1 MLTIPFPST
10 ATAHAAL
17 FRVRLHSTGQF
28 LSTRKP
34 WFMRIHPRLISRLVR
49 LRHFSAFWSTCLL
62 LLTLSMTASA
72 TPQIAPGGSGSFPP
86 TAFQGPPGAWGIYNP
101 AGTLIAASGP
111 PTPGTNGWSVSF
123 QTAYNGS
130 PYITALT
137 VNAPSSAAL
146 GTGYKV
152 VVGGPPGNDAAS
164 FDITGGAGGD
174 GSVGL
179 SSLTLLPTSVIGA
192 QTNGTM
198 STGTITLRTTAT
210 TDTVVSLSS
219 SNTSLVTLPSTVTV
233 PAGSTSQTFTL
244 TANNVTSQATVQI
257 SALYGGMTLTQ
268 TLTINPWL
276 NALSLSSSRVVGGSP
291 VTGTITLNAPAPSGG
306 LPVTITASDPSVTV
320 SSGGTVTVPAGSN
333 TQTFTLATSTVT
345 AGTSVTIAA
354 TYSSLTLTQSL
365 YVQPLLSYLS
375 LSPSTVTGGSPST
388 GTITLNGPAPTAVSI
403 SLSSGNTA
411 VATVPASVAVAAG
424 ATSAQFPVTTSVV
437 TSVSSAAITASY
449 AGASASQTLTV
460 NPIQVSVSLSPT
472 SVVGGNPSTGT
483 VTLSGQAP
491 ANGLTVTL
499 SSSNTTVATVPGNVI
514 VAAGQTS
521 ATFTV
526 TTTAVTSSTSVYI
539 TAAYGGLSNYA
550 YLTVQPLLGSVSISP
565 YSVIGGSSAT
575 GTVNL
580 NGPAPSGGT
589 TVTLSSSSPAASVPA
604 SVTVAAGA
612 TTQTFT
618 VTTTTVTQ
626 NTYVNISASNAGTTV
641 SAGLY
646 LQPLLANLWL
656 NPSSVYGGGTS
667 VGTVTLNAAAPA
679 GGITITL
686 ASSNTAV
693 ATVPASIPV
702 AAGATSA
709 TFNITTSAVSV
720 SSSSTI
726 SAAYGGVTLQQTLSV
741 VPLLA
746 SVSLSPNRVIGGGSA
761 IGTVNLSGPAPS
773 GGITVTL
780 ASDNT
785 AVATVPVSVAVA
797 AGATSVPFP
806 VTVQTVTVSST
817 ANISAAYGGVTRSAQ
832 LTVVPLIAS
841 VSLNPSKVVGG
852 DPSTGTVSFNIQA
865 PSGVTL
871 TLSSSN
877 PVVTVPSSLSVATS
891 SYSATFNVTTTAVTT
906 ETVVTIT
913 AFYGG
918 VSQSAILTLEPMPTI
933 IGLSFIP
940 AEVTGGSGTT
950 CKVTLSGIAPVAG
963 SVVALSNPNTAIATV
978 PFSVTVS
985 SGQTS
990 TTFPVTTTPV
1000 GSTTSVSMTGTY
1012 RSTSASAALTVDR
1025 PTLTGF
1031 AFAQNPT
1038 VGGNT
1043 DLATLRLDGNAPAGG
1058 FIVQLSC
1065 TPTNGAAVS
1074 GAALPTSVTIPAGS
1088 SSTTVPVQTTTVN
1101 APVTL
1106 TFTAQAVQAGTTP
1119 ITGGETLTASVGLTL
1134 STLHAID
1141 LLLPKAIQLQWSVSA
1156 VGNFLLYRGGVLVA
1170 TLPNTATVYTD
1181 AFGWTSG
1188 QTYEYD
1194 IKDGNTSPPTLLS
1207 SEQVVPYL
1215 VPATQAQAVDSRL
1228 DPRYSTN
1235 VFLDHAFGSTAY
1247 KGGLFVGFA
1256 SDPARIGRSFAQFN
1270 LTQQPTGGV
1279 YRAGRVNAYFVT
1291 GYTDSGPVSMTVG
1304 CQAIPNNAWSAP
1316 TLTWDTAPTVAGF
1329 SPSAATQTT
1338 AIQYDPSLPGG
1349 LSVTGGSGQAALSW
1363 VAPVT
1368 RKTIS
1373 SYTVWYGSSD
1383 GYYPNS
1389 VPGLT
1394 GRSTTITGLTNG
1406 TPYYFAVQAVY
1417 SDGTSSGNSPSA
1429 SATPPNVSG
1438 TRTPPNVWCSWLLS
1452 NDIQG
1457 ALLGNGGGGNLL
1469 SVAWASTN
1477 ESQSGW
1483 AYFAKI
1489 EYDSTLGPNVTHLW
1503 SIPTLVRLDAPPT
1516 VSASGSGTGLLTV
1529 NGIGLQ
1535 GSATVQLSSDNPAV
1549 ATVPASIPVSGLNRS
1564 FIITPHGAGMAHI
1577 TATLG
1582 AISITKTVTVGP

>member
-1 MLTIPFPST
+1 
-10 ATAHAAL
+10 
-17 FRVRLHSTGQF
+17 
-28 LSTRKP
+28 
-34 WFMRIHPRLISRLVR
+34 
-49 LRHFSAFWSTCLL
+49 
-62 LLTLSMTASA
+62 MTALA
-72 TPQIAPGGSGSFPP
+72 NPQIAPGGSGSFPP
-86 TAFQGPPGAWGIYNP
+86 TAYQVPPAAWGIYNP
-101 AGTLIAASGP
+101 AGTLIAAGGP

-123 QTAYNGS
+123 QTGYNGS

-137 VNAPSSAAL
+137 VNAPISAAA

-152 VVGGPPGNDAAS
+152 VVGGPGSNDAAS
-164 FDITGGAGGD
+164 FDITGGAVGG

-179 SSLTLLPTSVIGA
+179 SGLTLLPASVIGA
-192 QTNGTM
+192 QTNGTS
-198 STGTITLRTTAT
+198 STGRVTLSTTAA

-257 SALYGGMTLTQ
+257 SALYGGTTLTQ

-276 NALSLSSSRVVGGSP
+276 NALSLSSSRVVGGNP

-354 TYSSLTLTQSL
+354 TYSSLTLTQNL
-365 YVQPLLSYLS
+365 YVQPLLSSLS
-375 LSPSTVTGGSPST
+375 LSPPTVTGGSSST
-388 GTITLNGPAPTAVSI
+388 GTITLNGPAPAGGVSI

-411 VATVPASVAVAAG
+411 VATVPTSVAVAAG
-424 ATSAQFPVTTSVV
+424 ATSVQFPVTTSMV
-437 TSVSSAAITASY
+437 TSVSSAAISASY
-449 AGASASQTLTV
+449 AGVSASQTLTV

-550 YLTVQPLLGSVSISP
+550 YMTVQPLLRSISVSP
-565 YSVIGGSSAT
+565 YSVIGGNPAT
-575 GTVNL
+575 GTVTL
-580 NGPAPSGGT
+580 NDLAPSGGT
-589 TVTLSSSSPAASVPA
+589 VITLSSSSAAASVPA

-612 TTQTFT
+612 TTQTFA

-626 NTYVNISASNAGTTV
+626 NTSVNLSASNAGTTV

-667 VGTVTLNAAAPA
+667 VGTVTLNAAAPS

-709 TFNITTSAVSV
+709 TFNIATSAVSV
-720 SSSSTI
+720 SSSSSI

-761 IGTVNLSGPAPS
+761 TGTVNLSGPAPS

-785 AVATVPVSVAVA
+785 AVATVPANVAVA
-797 AGATSVPFP
+797 AGTTSAQFP
-806 VTVQTVTVSST
+806 VTAQAVTVSST

-852 DPSTGTVSFNIQA
+852 DPSTATASFNIQA

-877 PVVTVPSSLSVATS
+877 PAVAMPSSLNVSAG
-891 SYSATFNVTTTAVTT
+891 SYSATFTVTTTTVTT

-913 AFYGG
+913 ASYGG
-918 VSQSAILTLEPMPTI
+918 VSQSATLTLEPMPTV
-933 IGLSFIP
+933 IGLSFSP

-950 CKVTLSGIAPVAG
+950 GKVTLSGVAPVAG

-978 PFSVTVS
+978 PSIVTVS

-1043 DLATLRLDGNAPAGG
+1043 DLATLRLNGNAPAGG
-1058 FIVQLSC
+1058 FSVQLSD
-1065 TPTNGAAVS
+1065 TPASSAAV
-1074 GAALPTSVTIPAGS
+1074 GGVVLPVTVIVPAGS

-1134 STLHAID
+1134 STLHAVD

-1181 AFGWTSG
+1181 AFGWASG

-1291 GYTDSGPVSMTVG
+1291 GYTVSGPVSMTVG

-1316 TLTWDTAPTVAGF
+1316 TLTWDTAPTGVGF
-1329 SPSAATQTT
+1329 SPAATQTA
-1338 AIQYDPSLPGG
+1338 AIQYDPLLPGG
-1349 LSVTGGSGQAALSW
+1349 LSVTGGSGQAALTW
-1363 VAPVT
+1363 VPPVT
-1368 RKTIS
+1368 AKTIS
-1373 SYTVWYGSSD
+1373 SYTVWYGPSN

-1394 GRSTTITGLTNG
+1394 GTSTTISGLTNG
-1406 TPYYFAVQAVY
+1406 TTYYFAVQAVY

-1483 AYFAKI
+1483 AYFAKS

>member
-1 MLTIPFPST
+1 
-10 ATAHAAL
+10 
-17 FRVRLHSTGQF
+17 
-28 LSTRKP
+28 
-34 WFMRIHPRLISRLVR
+34 
-49 LRHFSAFWSTCLL
+49 
-62 LLTLSMTASA
+62 MTASA

-86 TAFQGPPGAWGIYNP
+86 TAYQAPRGDWGIYNP
-101 AGTLIAASGP
+101 AGTLIAAGGP

-123 QTAYNGS
+123 QTGYNGS

-137 VNAPSSAAL
+137 VNAPISAAA

-152 VVGGPPGNDAAS
+152 VVGGPPGNNAAS
-164 FDITGGAGGD
+164 FDITGGAGGNA
-174 GSVGL
+174 SVGL
-179 SSLTLLPTSVIGA
+179 SGLTLLPTSVIGA

-198 STGTITLRTTAT
+198 STGTITLSATAT
-210 TDTVVSLSS
+210 TNTIVSLSS

-257 SALYGGMTLTQ
+257 SALYGGTTLTQ

-276 NALSLSSSRVVGGSP
+276 NALSLSSSRVVGSNP

-388 GTITLNGPAPTAVSI
+388 GTISLNGSSPTSVSI

-411 VATVPASVAVAAG
+411 VATVPTSVAVTAG
-424 ATSAQFPVTTSVV
+424 ATSAQFPVTTSMV
-437 TSVSSAAITASY
+437 TSVSSAAISASY
-449 AGASASQTLTV
+449 AGVSASQTLTV

-550 YLTVQPLLGSVSISP
+550 YMTVQPLLRSISVSP

-589 TVTLSSSSPAASVPA
+589 TVTLSSSPAASVPA

-612 TTQTFT
+612 TTQTFA

-656 NPSSVYGGGTS
+656 SPSSVYGGGTS

-720 SSSSTI
+720 SSSSSI

-761 IGTVNLSGPAPS
+761 TGTVNLNGPAPA
-773 GGITVTL
+773 GGITVML
-780 ASDNT
+780 SSDNT

-852 DPSTGTVSFNIQA
+852 DPSTATVSFNIQA

-877 PVVTVPSSLSVATS
+877 PAVAMPSSLNVSAG
-891 SYSATFNVTTTAVTT
+891 SYSATFNVTTTTVTT

-913 AFYGG
+913 ASYGG
-918 VSQSAILTLEPMPTI
+918 VSQSATLTLESMPTV
-933 IGLSFIP
+933 IGLSFSP

-950 CKVTLSGIAPVAG
+950 GKVTLSGIAPVAG

-978 PFSVTVS
+978 PSSVTVS

-1043 DLATLRLDGNAPAGG
+1043 DLATLNLDGNAPAGG

-1188 QTYEYD
+1188 QTYQYD

-1235 VFLDHAFGSTAY
+1235 VTNVLLNHMFGSTAY
-1247 KGGLFVGFA
+1247 KGGLFAGFA

-1270 LTQQPTGGV
+1270 LNQQPTGGV
-1279 YRAGRVNAYFVT
+1279 YRVGRVNAYFVT
-1291 GYTDSGPVSMTVG
+1291 GYTDSGPVNMTVG
-1304 CQAIPNNAWSAP
+1304 CQAIPNNAWDAP
-1316 TLTWDTAPTVAGF
+1316 TLTWDTAPTAAGF
-1329 SPSAATQTT
+1329 SPSAATQTA

-1349 LSVTGGSGQAALSW
+1349 LSVTGGSGQAALTW
-1363 VAPVT
+1363 VPPVT
-1368 RKTIS
+1368 AKTIS
-1373 SYTVWYGSSD
+1373 SYTVRYGPSR

-1406 TPYYFAVQAVY
+1406 TTYYFAVQAVY

-1438 TRTPPNVWCSWLLS
+1438 TNTPPNVWCSWLLS

-1477 ESQSGW
+1477 ENQSGW
-1483 AYFAKI
+1483 AYFTKT
-1489 EYDSTLGPNVTHLW
+1489 EYNPALGPNVTHLW

-1535 GSATVQLSSDNPAV
+1535 GSATVQLSSDNAAV
-1549 ATVPASIPVSGLNRS
+1549 LSVPASIPVSGLNRS
-1564 FIITPHGAGMAHI
+1564 FIITPHGAGTAHV

-1582 AISITKTVTVGP
+1582 AISLTRTVTVGP